1 MARGGFSRLLGP
13 PVRRPVA
20 RKIKGKDSEQV
31 KSFVS
36 IIDGELEQ
44 FLKVLINDKDNNKQ
58 RVTIPIRSN
67 NTSE

>member
-1 MARGGFSRLLGP
+1 MTRGGFSRLPGP

-31 KSFVS
+31 KTFVS

-44 FLKVLINDKDNNKQ
+44 FLKGLIHNKDKNKIK
-58 RVTIPIRSN
+58 RFS
-67 NTSE
+67 

>member
-1 MARGGFSRLLGP
+1 MTRGGFSRLLGP

-20 RKIKGKDSEQV
+20 RNIKGKNSEQV

-44 FLKVLINDKDNNKQ
+44 FLKVLIHNKDNNK
-58 RVTIPIRSN
+58 TKSN
-67 NTSE
+67 NSYQV